1 MHGQGTVHGDLKGV
15 RIRIPQLPPAVQLT
29 RPKANILIDHDGNA
43 CLADFSLITIVSD
56 QTAFLSSCVEGGTTQ
71 WMSPELLDPDK
82 FGLKESRPTKE
93 SDCYALGMVIYEV
106 LSGQKPYAPF
116 KGPVVIRKVLDGERP
131 ERPQGEEGKLFTDD
145 MWRVVQLCWEPQP
158 GDRTTAK
165 AVLRGL
171 KGDSSSLR
179 SPSNVG
185 VDVDDQSDAVSSCS
199 SASFLFCLRFEA
211 YLELFCGVV
220 GPSIGHYRD
229 NGRRGPRRGYGSSIG
244 SSTVP
249 PDDENRTVPPKGGS
263 SMGGWVGRLTRDARG
278 MFKATTR
285 KFRGP

>member
-1 MHGQGTVHGDLKGV
+1 MGISRGYVFEFYSYPPRSDL
-15 RIRIPQLPPAVQLT
+15 LH
-29 RPKANILIDHDGNA
+29 PKANILIDHDGNA

-82 FGLKESRPTKE
+82 FGLKDSRPTKE

-106 LSGQKPYAPF
+106 LSGQKPYAPH
-116 KGPVVIRKVLDGERP
+116 KGPAVIRKVLDGERP
-131 ERPQGEEGKLFTDD
+131 ERPQGEEGKLITDD
-145 MWRVVQLCWEPQP
+145 MWGVVQLCWKPQP

-185 VDVDDQSDAVSSCS
+185 VDLDDQSDTLSSDS
-199 SASFLFCLRFEA
+199 STYFMFPLRSGTH
-211 YLELFCGVV
+211 LEPLCGVI
-220 GPSIGHYRD
+220 GPSIAQYRD
-229 NGRRGPRRGYGSSIG
+229 NGHRIPPHDYNSSVG

-249 PDDENRTVPPKGGS
+249 PDDSDGKPPAPPQRAS
-263 SMGGWVGRLTRDARG
+263 SKGGWVGRLTRDARKT
-278 MFKATTR
+278 FKATTR